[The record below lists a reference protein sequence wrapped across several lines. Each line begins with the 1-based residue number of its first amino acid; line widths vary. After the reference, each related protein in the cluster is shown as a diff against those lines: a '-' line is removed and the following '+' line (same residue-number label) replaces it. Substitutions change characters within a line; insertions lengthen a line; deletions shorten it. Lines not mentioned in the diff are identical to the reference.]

1 VKATEVLESVR
12 WSEPITAIYG
22 EDLVLRKM
30 VTDHI
35 QNLLKRGKEDTERLE
50 VDSVSNILST
60 IDEGSLFGSRLLV
73 IDVKKWQ
80 GIKILE
86 TKATALKETGDQVII
101 RGDKMVEGINVRWVE
116 CNPIANKKSRKKLVG
131 ILLAARGMVTTEE
144 GMEKIAERCEST
156 SEIEST
162 LLLLSFVIHGNEV
175 RPHDIEQA
183 TSEPEHRRDLT
194 RAVLHGNTIRLAKE
208 INTGDPIPTLAILQ
222 SVLLKLYTF
231 IESSSEEENDQDK
244 DLAEV
249 LKIQGRFVKEWR
261 SAKKKYA
268 PRVVREIM
276 NEVKT
281 AYDLVRSGRGQGWK
295 ERLQFVLTRLGS

>member
-1 VKATEVLESVR
+1 LKATEVLESTR
-12 WSEPITAIYG
+12 WADPITAIYG

-35 QNLLKRGKEDTERLE
+35 QRLLRRGKEDTERLE
-50 VDSVSNILST
+50 VASVQAVLST
-60 IDEGSLFGSRLLV
+60 IDEGSLFGSRLLI
-73 IDVKKWQ
+73 IDVAKWQ
-80 GIKILE
+80 GIKLLE
-86 TKATALKETGDQVII
+86 SKLPSLRETGDQVII
-101 RGDKMVEGINVRWVE
+101 RGDKLVDGINVRWIE
-116 CNPIANKKSRKKLVG
+116 CNPISNKKSRKKLVG
-131 ILLAARGMVTTEE
+131 ILMATRGMTTTEE
-144 GMEKIAERCEST
+144 GLEKITERCETT

-175 RPHDIEQA
+175 RLQDIEQA

-231 IESSSEEENDQDK
+231 IESTSDEEDDQDNT
-244 DLAEV
+244 LAET

-281 AYDLVRSGRGQGWK
+281 AYDAVRSGRGQGWK